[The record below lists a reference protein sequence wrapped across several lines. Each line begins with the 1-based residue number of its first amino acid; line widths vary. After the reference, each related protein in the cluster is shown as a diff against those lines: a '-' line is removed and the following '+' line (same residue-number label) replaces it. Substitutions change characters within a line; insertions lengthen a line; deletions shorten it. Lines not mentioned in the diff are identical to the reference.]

1 MDIQVVSFK
10 KIVVAALGFLVV
22 LGLFTVVLNVGI
34 GVALGQEQLASKDVP
49 PDVIKWGFLAA
60 AVAVGLGS
68 IGAGIAVSS
77 VGSAAMGAM
86 AERPEMAA
94 RALIFVGLA
103 EGIAIYGLIIA
114 IMILGRL

>member
-1 MDIQVVSFK
+1 MKLQVLDFK
-10 KIVVAALGFLVV
+10 KIVTVAIGFLLVMSV
-22 LGLFTVVLNVGI
+22 FAVAINVGV
-34 GVALGQEQLASKDVP
+34 GVAFGQVAQTGETN
-49 PDVIKWGFLAA
+49 PDIIKWGFLAA
-60 AVAVGLGS
+60 AIAVGLGS

-114 IMILGRL
+114 IMILGKI

>member
-1 MDIQVVSFK
+1 MKIQNADFK
-10 KIVVAALGFLVV
+10 KIIVGALGFLVV
-22 LGLFTVVLNVGI
+22 MSLFTIALNI
-34 GVALGQEQLASKDVP
+34 GVGVAFGQEAHPQGEVN
-49 PDVIKWGFLAA
+49 PDIIKWGFLAA
-60 AVAVGLGS
+60 AIAVGLGS

-114 IMILGRL
+114 IMILGKL